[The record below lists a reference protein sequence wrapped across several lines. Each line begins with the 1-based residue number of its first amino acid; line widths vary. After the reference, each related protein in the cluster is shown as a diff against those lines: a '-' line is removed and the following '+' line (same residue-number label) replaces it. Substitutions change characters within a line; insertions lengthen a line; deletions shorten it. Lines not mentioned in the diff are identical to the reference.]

1 MHSNR
6 WFALSLCSALSSVA
20 ACDEPVVEV
29 DDAAL
34 AGRAGS
40 PWCPT
45 WQCGFNS
52 AEVNGRSIRELNL
65 DGVANGD
72 GVRVVGVVAPL
83 GLLGYKLD
91 VRDDELVLVHT
102 NHTLRG
108 SALVGTTLLVKPP
121 GLGLPLPITIL
132 AYQELP
138 SWSAGAP
145 PVATYALLY
154 PDVSSVL
161 GFRNV
166 CNGDLTDTLA
176 TAATVLGGETYD
188 LETKTVVPDQDRWLT
203 IACAG
208 SAAAKLR
215 FLGYGPQ
222 SDFDGDGNPAS
233 VEQRQA
239 TLKMITAD
247 YCGEG
252 HSYTANGTP
261 LRWENAEGTVQPAG
275 ATGPREAVWTADGA
289 LCLDHPRIAGT
300 VVGCDVPSCA
310 GVDLDDGEWLTHL
323 PPT

>member
-1 MHSNR
+1 VHSNR
-6 WFALSLCSALSSVA
+6 WCRFTIFSALFTVA
-20 ACDEPVVEV
+20 ACDEPVVEL
-29 DDAAL
+29 DDEAL

-72 GVRVVGVVAPL
+72 GVRIVGVVAPP
-83 GLLGYKLD
+83 GLLGYELD
-91 VRDDELVLVHT
+91 VQDDELVLVGKT
-102 NHTLRG
+102 QTLRG
-108 SALVGTTLLVKPP
+108 AALIGTTLLVKPH
-121 GLGLPLPITIL
+121 GLALPLPITIL
-132 AYQELP
+132 GYQQIP
-138 SWSAGAP
+138 SWAAGAP
-145 PVATYALLY
+145 PVGTYALLY
-154 PDVSSVL
+154 PDVSSVV

-166 CNGDLTDTLA
+166 CNGNLTDILA

-188 LETKTVVPDQDRWLT
+188 LDSKTVVPDQDRWLT

-215 FLGYGPQ
+215 LLGYGPQ
-222 SDFDGDGNPAS
+222 SDFDGEGNPAS
-233 VEQRQA
+233 VDQRQA

-247 YCGEG
+247 YCGDG

-261 LRWENAEGTVQPAG
+261 LQWENAEGTVQPPG
-275 ATGPREAVWTADGA
+275 ATGPREAVWSADGA

-300 VVGCDVPSCA
+300 AVACDLPSCA
-310 GVDLDDGEWLTHL
+310 ALGLGDGEWLTHL